1 MVTIGVLEFDK
12 VGHMSFD
19 TFHRGA
25 AAPIN
30 PFGCKLRLPF
40 GKLFR
45 PPDVETDVAQ
55 RRFRSR
61 TCCYSVLILIRPYI
75 SDLPVRRFVT
85 GNPSMSHA
93 NFSNL
98 SRSVTSTPT
107 CTISWI
113 VPIMDLPFKVSGT
126 QELSS
131 SFLQLRIST
140 VT

>member
-30 PFGCKLRLPF
+30 PFGCKRRLPF

-75 SDLPVRRFVT
+75 SDLPVRRSCDRKSQHVT
-85 GNPSMSHA
+85 RKLLETFAVSDIDPDLHNIVDSSHNGPSG
-93 NFSNL
+93 
-98 SRSVTSTPT
+98 RSPH
-107 CTISWI
+107 
-113 VPIMDLPFKVSGT
+113 P
-126 QELSS
+126 
-131 SFLQLRIST
+131 R
-140 VT
+140 